1 MNDQASSGIFDS
13 VPCEL
18 RLDVVLSNQVSLI
31 LRAQLRHRVTN
42 RSTPGSEEQTVR
54 HSRAALSMF
63 VLLVGFLVQP
73 AGLGSIRADTLP
85 LVRDVE
91 FQPLSAQARRV
102 VDALDMLGNPCPGR
116 TGK

>member
-1 MNDQASSGIFDS
+1 M
-13 VPCEL
+13 
-18 RLDVVLSNQVSLI
+18 
-31 LRAQLRHRVTN
+31 
-42 RSTPGSEEQTVR
+42 R

-102 VDALDMLGNPCPGR
+102 VDALDMLGQPLPRADREMMDRAIAGADQASGAR
-116 TGK
+116 AQSRRFWTGTA